1 MNDSESMFWNTYG
14 LYFTRL
20 SEQQQN
26 CFQTLW
32 MDSFNKLK
40 NLLFEPLSQCVCVC
54 VCSLG

>member
-54 VCSLG
+54 V